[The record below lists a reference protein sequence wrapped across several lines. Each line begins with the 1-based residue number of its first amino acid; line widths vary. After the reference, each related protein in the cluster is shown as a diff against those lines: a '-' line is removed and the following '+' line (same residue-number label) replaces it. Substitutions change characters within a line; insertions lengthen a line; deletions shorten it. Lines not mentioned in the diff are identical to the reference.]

1 MGICVAQDTELM
13 DDPGAIVIG
22 HSVATSDDI
31 NIVSTVNNHQ
41 RQDQT
46 QDRGLISWYLCC
58 VLINSLGIYSTSLWL
73 LNLVLN
79 WCKKFIKQPTVCSLH
94 NLKSDCH
101 KMTNT
106 GVTEHYPR
114 LGLFAALNYG
124 AESCE
129 VCWGWTE
136 EQRQDFPNMER
147 HKPCYS
153 RAKVFLP
160 LGIISGNGSSV
171 SKYLAWGQSHTS
183 QTLRHS
189 WMGGES
195 SGSQWVVGISQNSCH
210 NSWEAALVRGFW
222 VEFVFLWC
230 IFTNF
235 VFEMRI
241 VFRKT

>member
-1 MGICVAQDTELM
+1 MISFLQWQYACIFNGSLSCNLHRVTRQLFCLHQLYLE
-13 DDPGAIVIG
+13 
-22 HSVATSDDI
+22 VATCK
-31 NIVSTVNNHQ
+31 TTPFKHGA
-41 RQDQT
+41 RP
-46 QDRGLISWYLCC
+46 RP
-58 VLINSLGIYSTSLWL
+58 
-73 LNLVLN
+73 LVLN

-106 GVTEHYPR
+106 AVTEHYPR

-124 AESCE
+124 AVYWEG
-129 VCWGWTE
+129 CWDWTE

-160 LGIISGNGSSV
+160 LGIISGNGSFV
-171 SKYLAWGQSHTS
+171 SKYLAWGHSHTS

-210 NSWEAALVRGFW
+210 DSWEAALVSSFW